1 MTFWFP
7 FIVISAGHR
16 INEQDVLLCSKWD
29 LEPGLEG
36 SWWEE
41 PDT

>member
-16 INEQDVLLCSKWD
+16 INEQDVLLCSKGFRAWFGRK
-29 LEPGLEG
+29 LVGG
-36 SWWEE
+36 A
-41 PDT
+41 

>member
-16 INEQDVLLCSKWD
+16 INEQDVLCSKGFRAWF
-29 LEPGLEG
+29 G